1 MVSCTG
7 VNAIAAM
14 LLADDLITCIVSA
27 TGSCR
32 EEIWT
37 PSRGNFWSSAFYAG
51 PLPSISCAIAPP
63 LRVTTCSIPWRH
75 RDDWNKPS
83 NRDQPTFDGLYAE
96 AMARTDFARERRIVL
111 RGKTTEV
118 IDKIPDASL
127 DIVYIDGDHM
137 LRGITIDLCQSPPR
151 RHPGR
156 RRLHA
161 DHLAARGQ
169 F

>member
-1 MVSCTG
+1 
-7 VNAIAAM
+7 M

-63 LRVTTCSIPWRH
+63 
-75 RDDWNKPS
+75 
-83 NRDQPTFDGLYAE
+83 
-96 AMARTDFARERRIVL
+96 L